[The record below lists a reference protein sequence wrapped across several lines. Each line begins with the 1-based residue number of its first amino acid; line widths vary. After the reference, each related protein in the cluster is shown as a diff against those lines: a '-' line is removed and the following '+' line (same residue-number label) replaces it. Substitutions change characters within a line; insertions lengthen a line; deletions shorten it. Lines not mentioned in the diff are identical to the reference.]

1 MKVKNGITLIILVL
15 TIILALILVTAT
27 TLAVGNSIDNAR
39 LAAFANDLKEVQDAV
54 KIYYMEN
61 DFFPTPADST
71 EALSQKAIFEIVS
84 NKVIFK
90 QDLSVNN
97 DYNENENLGS
107 FYKID
112 LKILGV
118 EQTVRGTQEDRQP
131 DDIYVVSYP
140 SMNVYYLAGVKAKNN
155 TYYSLS
161 TRLTDVVKVVN
172 EPPQYTNTEEQS
184 AYGVTV
190 KKLKKAWTNTLNMS
204 IEAQMDSDE
213 GLYIKL
219 QGGSE
224 NKIDTVAGQN
234 IFLLD
239 NFNEIYSQN
248 SNSYLNTNIS
258 DEDIKNF
265 NSSVQD
271 NKYLEIIKKNEDTGE
286 TIGTIKVNLSNYETT
301 IPIKAT
307 DSVIESGE
315 EYNTV
320 TFKVHDDVSGVREVR
335 YEYLKKYDERTGL
348 PVLYYNG
355 VETFDP
361 SYIKTRGKKA
371 ELYEDGTV
379 KIQIPKEIEGIEIR
393 VFDRAGNVSEKILQ
407 SNARNIW
414 IGIEKVNIS
423 CEGIFSTATFR
434 INLKS
439 SHDLTEV
446 IVSLS
451 ANGKDY
457 TSTNLSNVSG
467 KEISQEVNFFN
478 VPIEDVAYV
487 KVIAKNSNGDIET
500 RLKKFDM
507 TSLDDSEYAIPG
519 EVVNEN
525 KPYKDAN
532 GDTATIP
539 KGFEVSEDA
548 DEQTIETGLVVIA
561 PDDSEFV
568 WVPVPE
574 NELNLFAEQSGTYDE
589 NGNPNMR
596 GKLWEFTKD
605 GPNTGTEIPYSSS
618 GYREPDVVTDYDNDI
633 NNLNTINTILG
644 ISLKNATDLKTLMQK
659 EYNEIYNSV
668 KEYHGFYIGRYETG
682 DLSKDKVV
690 SKKGNEDIG
699 DQTWYTMYAKE
710 KKYAT
715 QLTGTKIKS
724 NMIYGSQWDATMRW
738 FAKSKDSNVSTYPV
752 NAQNG
757 VNANYSGNKLPT
769 GSLSP
774 VNNIYDMS
782 GNVFDW
788 TAEANSTGVREYR
801 GYYYGTESSYCYAGY
816 RDNYYPTKFYNYYG
830 TRMSLYIPVSNAVGA
845 DEYVKSGLI
854 LHLDGLDNTKSGHN
868 NSTTVWEDLSGN
880 NNNGT
885 IKGASWLNDGLYFDG
900 VDDYVPIAELNY
912 PEFTVEAT
920 FKVSKLVGNSDE
932 PKVICNHNT
941 GGFDIDINNDCINS
955 FPYINGEYR
964 NMKYDRKITVN
975 KKYNVTM
982 TTNGSESK
990 LYVNGVLVS
999 NISVEN
1005 GSIGYPSNNS
1015 LVMLGANP
1023 NGSSLDPA
1031 PSFFN
1036 GAIYSVRMYNR
1047 VLTEQEVKN
1056 NHEVDRLR
1064 FGE

>member
-172 EPPQYTNTEEQS
+172 APPQYTNTEEQS

-190 KKLKKAWTNTLNMS
+190 KKLKKTWTNTLNMS

-301 IPIKAT
+301 IPVKAT
-307 DSVIESGE
+307 DSVVESGE

-348 PVLYYNG
+348 PVLYYAG
-355 VETFDP
+355 VDTFDP

-423 CEGIFSTATFR
+423 GEGIFSTATFR

-561 PDDSEFV
+561 PDGSEFV

-605 GPNTGTEIPYSSS
+605 GPNTGTEIPYSST
-618 GYREPDVVTDYDNDI
+618 GYREPDIVADYDNDI
-633 NNLNTINTILG
+633 NNLNEINTILG
-644 ISLKNATDLKTLMQK
+644 INLQNSTDFKNLMQK
-659 EYNEIYNSV
+659 EYNDIYNSV

-757 VNANYSGNKLPT
+757 VNANFSGSIKPT
-769 GSLSP
+769 GSVGA
-774 VNNIYDMS
+774 VNNIYDMA
-782 GNVFDW
+782 GNVYDW
-788 TAEANSTGVREYR
+788 IAESNLNTYR
-801 GYYYGTESSYCYAGY
+801 VLRGFVYETDSSSWLAGNRRNVDSPYGHDARSSRLA
-816 RDNYYPTKFYNYYG
+816 
-830 TRMSLYIPVSNAVGA
+830 LYIPVSNAVGA

-868 NSTTVWEDLSGN
+868 NSTNVWEDLSGN

-900 VDDYVPIAELNY
+900 VDDWVPIKELNY
-912 PEFTVEAT
+912 PEVSLEVV
-920 FKVSKLVGNSDE
+920 FKDNSIPDNSHHYMFCNMEQGGYGLGNNGSNGLVGQVCVNNEYQYLSIDNFDSTI
-932 PKVICNHNT
+932 KNT
-941 GGFDIDINNDCINS
+941 LTITS
-955 FPYINGEYR
+955 NG
-964 NMKYDRKITVN
+964 K
-975 KKYNVTM
+975 
-982 TTNGSESK
+982 ESK
-990 LYVNGVLVS
+990 LYLNGNLVKS
-999 NISVEN
+999 IIVEN
-1005 GSIGYPSNNS
+1005 GIISYPNNS
-1015 LVMLGANP
+1015 TIMALGTNP
-1023 NGSSLDPA
+1023 ESSTNIQLE
-1031 PSFFN
+1031 SYKGN
-1036 GAIYSVRMYNR
+1036 IYSARMYNR

-1056 NHEVDRLR
+1056 NYEIDKSR
-1064 FGE
+1064 FGM

>member
-71 EALSQKAIFEIVS
+71 DALSQKAIFEIVS

-118 EQTVRGTQEDRQP
+118 EQTVRGTQENREP
-131 DDIYVVSYP
+131 DDVYVVSYP

-172 EPPQYTNTEEQS
+172 APPQYTNTEVQS

-204 IEAQMDSDE
+204 IEAQMDSNE

-224 NKIDTVAGQN
+224 IKINTIAGQN

-757 VNANYSGNKLPT
+757 VNANFSGSIKPT
-769 GSLSP
+769 GSVGA
-774 VNNIYDMS
+774 VNNIYDMA
-782 GNVFDW
+782 GNVYDW
-788 TAEANSTGVREYR
+788 IAESNLNTYR
-801 GYYYGTESSYCYAGY
+801 VLRGFVYETDSSSWLAGNRRNVDSPYGHDARSSRLA
-816 RDNYYPTKFYNYYG
+816 
-830 TRMSLYIPVSNAVGA
+830 LYIPVSNAVGA

-868 NSTTVWEDLSGN
+868 NSTNVWEDLSGN

-900 VDDYVPIAELNY
+900 VDDWVPIKELNY
-912 PEFTVEAT
+912 PEVSLEVV
-920 FKVSKLVGNSDE
+920 FKDNCIADNSHHYMFCNIEQGGYGLGNNGNNGLVGQVCVNNEYQYLSIDNFDSTI
-932 PKVICNHNT
+932 KNT
-941 GGFDIDINNDCINS
+941 LTITS
-955 FPYINGEYR
+955 NG
-964 NMKYDRKITVN
+964 K
-975 KKYNVTM
+975 
-982 TTNGSESK
+982 ESK
-990 LYVNGVLVS
+990 LYLNGNLVKS
-999 NISVEN
+999 IIVEN
-1005 GSIGYPSNNS
+1005 GVINYPNNNTI
-1015 LVMLGANP
+1015 MALGTNP
-1023 NGSSLDPA
+1023 EGSTNIQLESYKG
-1031 PSFFN
+1031 N
-1036 GAIYSVRMYNR
+1036 IYSARMYNR

-1056 NHEVDRLR
+1056 NYEVDRLR
-1064 FGE
+1064 FGK

>member
-54 KIYYMEN
+54 KVYYMEN

-71 EALSQKAIFEIVS
+71 DALSQKAIFEIVS

-112 LKILGV
+112 LNILGV
-118 EQTVRGTQEDRQP
+118 EQTVRGTQENREP
-131 DDIYVVSYP
+131 DDVYVVSYP

-172 EPPQYTNTEEQS
+172 APPQYTNTEVQS

-248 SNSYLNTNIS
+248 SNSYLNTNIP

-348 PVLYYNG
+348 PVLYYAG
-355 VETFDP
+355 VDTFDP

-423 CEGIFSTATFR
+423 GEGIFSTATFR

-457 TSTNLSNVSG
+457 TSINLSNVSG
-467 KEISQEVNFFN
+467 REISQEVNFFN

-757 VNANYSGNKLPT
+757 VNANYSGSIKPT
-769 GSLSP
+769 GSVGA
-774 VNNIYDMS
+774 VNNIYDMA
-782 GNVFDW
+782 GNVYDW
-788 TAEANSTGVREYR
+788 IAESNLNTYR
-801 GYYYGTESSYCYAGY
+801 VLRGFVYETDSSSWLAGNRRNVDSPYGHAARSSRLA
-816 RDNYYPTKFYNYYG
+816 
-830 TRMSLYIPVSNAVGA
+830 LYIPESNAIGG

-854 LHLDGLDNTKSGHN
+854 LHLDGLDNTKNGHN
-868 NSTTVWEDLSGN
+868 NSTNVWEDLSGN

-900 VDDYVPIAELNY
+900 VDDWVPIKELNY
-912 PEFTVEAT
+912 PEVSLEVV
-920 FKVSKLVGNSDE
+920 FKDNSIPDNSHHYMFCNMEQGGYGLGNNGSNGLVGQVCVNNEYQYLSIDNFDSTI
-932 PKVICNHNT
+932 KNT
-941 GGFDIDINNDCINS
+941 LTITS
-955 FPYINGEYR
+955 NG
-964 NMKYDRKITVN
+964 K
-975 KKYNVTM
+975 
-982 TTNGSESK
+982 ESK
-990 LYVNGVLVS
+990 LYLNGNLVKS
-999 NISVEN
+999 IIVEN
-1005 GSIGYPSNNS
+1005 GIISYPNNS
-1015 LVMLGANP
+1015 TIMALGTNP
-1023 NGSSLDPA
+1023 ESSTNIQLE
-1031 PSFFN
+1031 SYKGN
-1036 GAIYSVRMYNR
+1036 IYSARMYNR

-1056 NHEVDRLR
+1056 NYEVDRLR
-1064 FGE
+1064 FGK

>member
-54 KIYYMEN
+54 KVYYMEN
-61 DFFPTPADST
+61 DFFPTTADST

-118 EQTVRGTQEDRQP
+118 EQTVRGTQENREP
-131 DDIYVVSYP
+131 DDVYVVSYP

-172 EPPQYTNTEEQS
+172 APPQYTNTEVQS

-301 IPIKAT
+301 IPVKAT
-307 DSVIESGE
+307 DSVVESGE

-348 PVLYYNG
+348 PVLYYAG
-355 VETFDP
+355 VDTFDP

-423 CEGIFSTATFR
+423 GEGIFSTATFR

-561 PDDSEFV
+561 PDGSEFV

-605 GPNTGTEIPYSSS
+605 GPNTGTEIPYSST
-618 GYREPDVVTDYDNDI
+618 GYREPDIVADYDNDI
-633 NNLNTINTILG
+633 NNLNEINTILG
-644 ISLKNATDLKTLMQK
+644 INLQNSTDFKNLMQK
-659 EYNEIYNSV
+659 EYNDIYNSV

-757 VNANYSGNKLPT
+757 VNANYSGSIKPT
-769 GSLSP
+769 GSVGA
-774 VNNIYDMS
+774 VNNIYDMA
-782 GNVFDW
+782 GNVYDW
-788 TAEANSTGVREYR
+788 IAESNLNTYR
-801 GYYYGTESSYCYAGY
+801 VLRGFVYETDSSSWLAGNRRNVDSPYGHAARSSRLA
-816 RDNYYPTKFYNYYG
+816 
-830 TRMSLYIPVSNAVGA
+830 LYIPESNAIGG

-854 LHLDGLDNTKSGHN
+854 LHLDGLDNTKNGHN
-868 NSTTVWEDLSGN
+868 NSTNVWEDLSGN

-900 VDDYVPIAELNY
+900 VDDWVPIKELNY
-912 PEFTVEAT
+912 PEVSLEVV
-920 FKVSKLVGNSDE
+920 FKDNSIPDNSHHYMFCNMEQGGYGLGNNGSNGLVGQVCVNNEYQYLSIDNFDSTI
-932 PKVICNHNT
+932 KNT
-941 GGFDIDINNDCINS
+941 LTITS
-955 FPYINGEYR
+955 NG
-964 NMKYDRKITVN
+964 K
-975 KKYNVTM
+975 
-982 TTNGSESK
+982 ESK
-990 LYVNGVLVS
+990 LYLNGNLVKS
-999 NISVEN
+999 IIVEN
-1005 GSIGYPSNNS
+1005 GIISYPNNS
-1015 LVMLGANP
+1015 TIMALGTNP
-1023 NGSSLDPA
+1023 ESSTNIQLE
-1031 PSFFN
+1031 SYKGN
-1036 GAIYSVRMYNR
+1036 IYSARMYNR

-1056 NHEVDRLR
+1056 NYEIDKSR
-1064 FGE
+1064 FGM

>member
-71 EALSQKAIFEIVS
+71 DALSQKAIFEIVS

-301 IPIKAT
+301 IPVKAT

-423 CEGIFSTATFR
+423 GEGIFSTATFR

-457 TSTNLSNVSG
+457 TSINLSNVSG
-467 KEISQEVNFFN
+467 REISQEVNFFN

-487 KVIAKNSNGDIET
+487 KVIARNSNGDVET

-507 TSLDDSEYAIPG
+507 TSSDDSEYAIPG

-525 KPYKDAN
+525 KPYKDSN

-539 KGFEVSEDA
+539 KGFEVSEVTS
-548 DEQTIETGLVVIA
+548 EQTIDTGLVVIA
-561 PDDSEFV
+561 PDGSEFV

-574 NELNLFAEQSGTYDE
+574 NELNLFAEQDGTYDE
-589 NGNPNMR
+589 EGNPNMR

-605 GPNTGTEIPYSSS
+605 GPNTGTEIPYSSD

-644 ISLKNATDLKTLMQK
+644 ISLKNATDLKNLMQK

-738 FAKSKDSNVSTYPV
+738 FAKSEDNNVSTYPV

-757 VNANYSGNKLPT
+757 VNANYSGNRRPT
-769 GSLSP
+769 GSLSS
-774 VNNIYDMS
+774 VNNIFDMA
-782 GNVFDW
+782 GNTDDW
-788 TAEANSTGVREYR
+788 TAEASSHRVTRGDDFASNSVGW
-801 GYYYGTESSYCYAGY
+801 YAGN
-816 RDNYYPTKFYNYYG
+816 RVNGNPTYHSWSDLG
-830 TRMSLYIPVSNAVGA
+830 TRLALYIPESNAIGG

-854 LHLDGLDNTKSGHN
+854 LHLDGLDNTKNGHN
-868 NSTTVWEDLSGN
+868 NSTNVWEDLSGN

-900 VDDYVPIAELNY
+900 VDDWVPIKELNH
-912 PEFTVEAT
+912 PEFTAEVT
-920 FKVSKLVGNSDE
+920 FSTNKITTGIDSKI
-932 PKVICNHNT
+932 ICNHDQ
-941 GGFDIDINNDCINS
+941 GGFDICILSNGS
-955 FPYINGEYR
+955 NISSNPYISGQYR
-964 NMKYDRKITVN
+964 QLTSELEIELN
-975 KKYNVTM
+975 KKYNVTI
-982 TTNGSESK
+982 TTDGTESNLYMNGK
-990 LYVNGVLVS
+990 LVS
-999 NISVEN
+999 NISIGGGV
-1005 GSIGYPSNNS
+1005 IGYPINNTV
-1015 LVMLGANP
+1015 LALGVNP
-1023 NGSSLDPA
+1023 TGSSA
-1031 PSFFN
+1031 ETSFFN
-1036 GAIYSVRMYNR
+1036 GTIYSVRMYNR
-1047 VLTEQEVKN
+1047 ALTEQEVKN

>member
-172 EPPQYTNTEEQS
+172 APPQYTNTEEQS

-190 KKLKKAWTNTLNMS
+190 KKLKKTWTNTLNMS

-301 IPIKAT
+301 IPVKAT
-307 DSVIESGE
+307 DSVVESGE

-348 PVLYYNG
+348 PVLYYAG
-355 VETFDP
+355 VDTFDP

-423 CEGIFSTATFR
+423 GEGIFSTATFR

-561 PDDSEFV
+561 PDGSEFV

-605 GPNTGTEIPYSSS
+605 GPNTGTEIPYSST
-618 GYREPDVVTDYDNDI
+618 GYREPDIVADYDNDI
-633 NNLNTINTILG
+633 NNLNEINTILG
-644 ISLKNATDLKTLMQK
+644 INLQNSTDFKNLMQK
-659 EYNEIYNSV
+659 EYNDIYNSV

-757 VNANYSGNKLPT
+757 VNANYSGSIKPT
-769 GSLSP
+769 GSVGA
-774 VNNIYDMS
+774 VNNIYDMA
-782 GNVFDW
+782 GNVYDW
-788 TAEANSTGVREYR
+788 IAESNLNTYR
-801 GYYYGTESSYCYAGY
+801 VLRGFVYETDSSSWLAGNRRNVDSPYGHAARSSRLA
-816 RDNYYPTKFYNYYG
+816 
-830 TRMSLYIPVSNAVGA
+830 LYIPESNAIGG

-854 LHLDGLDNTKSGHN
+854 LHLDGLDNTKNGHN
-868 NSTTVWEDLSGN
+868 NSTNVWEDLSGN

-900 VDDYVPIAELNY
+900 VDDWVPIKELNY
-912 PEFTVEAT
+912 PEVSLEVV
-920 FKVSKLVGNSDE
+920 FKDNSIPDNSHHYMFCNMEQGGYGLGNNGSNGLVGQVCVNNEYQYLSIDNFDSTI
-932 PKVICNHNT
+932 KNT
-941 GGFDIDINNDCINS
+941 LTITS
-955 FPYINGEYR
+955 NG
-964 NMKYDRKITVN
+964 K
-975 KKYNVTM
+975 
-982 TTNGSESK
+982 ESK
-990 LYVNGVLVS
+990 LYLNGNLEKS
-999 NISVEN
+999 IIVEN
-1005 GSIGYPSNNS
+1005 GIIGYPINNTI
-1015 LVMLGANP
+1015 MALGTNP
-1023 NGSSLDPA
+1023 EGSTNIKAESYKGNIFSA
-1031 PSFFN
+1031 
-1036 GAIYSVRMYNR
+1036 RMYNR
-1047 VLTEQEVKN
+1047 VLTEQEIKN
-1056 NHEVDRLR
+1056 NYEIDKSR
-1064 FGE
+1064 FGM

>member
-54 KIYYMEN
+54 KVYYMEN
-61 DFFPTPADST
+61 DFFPTTADST

-112 LKILGV
+112 LNILGV
-118 EQTVRGTQEDRQP
+118 EQTVRGTQENREP
-131 DDIYVVSYP
+131 DDVYVVSYP

-172 EPPQYTNTEEQS
+172 APPQYTNTEEQS

-190 KKLKKAWTNTLNMS
+190 KKLKKTWTNTLNMS

-301 IPIKAT
+301 IPVKAT

-561 PDDSEFV
+561 PDGSEFV

-605 GPNTGTEIPYSSS
+605 GPNTGTEIPYSST
-618 GYREPDVVTDYDNDI
+618 GYREPDIVADYDNDI
-633 NNLNTINTILG
+633 NNLNEINTILG
-644 ISLKNATDLKTLMQK
+644 INLQNSTDFKNLMQK
-659 EYNEIYNSV
+659 EYNDIYNSV

-757 VNANYSGNKLPT
+757 VNANYSGSIKPT
-769 GSLSP
+769 GSVGA
-774 VNNIYDMS
+774 VNNIYDMA
-782 GNVFDW
+782 GNVYDW
-788 TAEANSTGVREYR
+788 IAESNLNTYR
-801 GYYYGTESSYCYAGY
+801 VLRGFVYETDSSSWLAGNRRNVDSPYGHAARSSRLA
-816 RDNYYPTKFYNYYG
+816 
-830 TRMSLYIPVSNAVGA
+830 LYIPESNAIGG

-854 LHLDGLDNTKSGHN
+854 LHLDGLDNTKNGHN
-868 NSTTVWEDLSGN
+868 NSTNVWEDLSGN

-900 VDDYVPIAELNY
+900 VDDWVPIKELNY
-912 PEFTVEAT
+912 PEVSLEVV
-920 FKVSKLVGNSDE
+920 FKDNSIPDNSHHYMFCNMEQGGYGLGNNGSNGLVGQVCVNNEYQYLSIDNFDSTI
-932 PKVICNHNT
+932 KNT
-941 GGFDIDINNDCINS
+941 LTITS
-955 FPYINGEYR
+955 NG
-964 NMKYDRKITVN
+964 K
-975 KKYNVTM
+975 
-982 TTNGSESK
+982 ESK
-990 LYVNGVLVS
+990 LYLNGNLVKS
-999 NISVEN
+999 IIVEN
-1005 GSIGYPSNNS
+1005 GIISYPNNS
-1015 LVMLGANP
+1015 TIMALGTNP
-1023 NGSSLDPA
+1023 ESSTNIQLE
-1031 PSFFN
+1031 SYKGN
-1036 GAIYSVRMYNR
+1036 IYSARMYNR

-1056 NHEVDRLR
+1056 NYEIDKSR
-1064 FGE
+1064 FGM

>member
-172 EPPQYTNTEEQS
+172 APPQYTNTEEQS

-190 KKLKKAWTNTLNMS
+190 KKLKKTWTNTLNMS

-301 IPIKAT
+301 IPVKAT
-307 DSVIESGE
+307 DSVVESGE

-348 PVLYYNG
+348 PVLYYAG
-355 VETFDP
+355 VDTFDP

-423 CEGIFSTATFR
+423 GEGIFSTATFR

-561 PDDSEFV
+561 PDGSEFV

-605 GPNTGTEIPYSSS
+605 GPNTGTEIPYSST
-618 GYREPDVVTDYDNDI
+618 GYREPDIVADYDNDI
-633 NNLNTINTILG
+633 NNLNEINTILG
-644 ISLKNATDLKTLMQK
+644 ISLKNATDLKNLMQK

-757 VNANYSGNKLPT
+757 VNANFSGSIKPT
-769 GSLSP
+769 GSVGA
-774 VNNIYDMS
+774 VNNIYDMA
-782 GNVFDW
+782 GNVYDW
-788 TAEANSTGVREYR
+788 IAESNLNTYR
-801 GYYYGTESSYCYAGY
+801 VLRGFVYETDSSSWLAGNRRNVDSPYGHDARSSRLA
-816 RDNYYPTKFYNYYG
+816 
-830 TRMSLYIPVSNAVGA
+830 LYIPVSNAVGA

-868 NSTTVWEDLSGN
+868 NSTNVWEDLSGN

-900 VDDYVPIAELNY
+900 VDDWVPIKELNY
-912 PEFTVEAT
+912 PEVSLEVV
-920 FKVSKLVGNSDE
+920 FKDNSIPDNSHHYMFCNMEQGGYGLGNNGSNGLVGQVCVNNEYQYLSIDNFDSTI
-932 PKVICNHNT
+932 KNT
-941 GGFDIDINNDCINS
+941 LTITS
-955 FPYINGEYR
+955 NG
-964 NMKYDRKITVN
+964 K
-975 KKYNVTM
+975 
-982 TTNGSESK
+982 ESK
-990 LYVNGVLVS
+990 LYLNGNLVKS
-999 NISVEN
+999 IIVEN
-1005 GSIGYPSNNS
+1005 GIISYPNNS
-1015 LVMLGANP
+1015 TIMALGTNP
-1023 NGSSLDPA
+1023 ESSTNIQLE
-1031 PSFFN
+1031 SYKGN
-1036 GAIYSVRMYNR
+1036 IYSARMYNR

-1056 NHEVDRLR
+1056 NYEIDKSR
-1064 FGE
+1064 FGM

>member
-54 KIYYMEN
+54 KVYYMEN
-61 DFFPTPADST
+61 DFFPTTADST

-112 LKILGV
+112 LNILGV
-118 EQTVRGTQEDRQP
+118 EQTVRGTQENREP
-131 DDIYVVSYP
+131 DDVYVVSYP

-204 IEAQMDSDE
+204 IEAQMDSNE

-224 NKIDTVAGQN
+224 IKINTITGQN

-248 SNSYLNTNIS
+248 SNSYLNTNIP

-301 IPIKAT
+301 IPVKAT
-307 DSVIESGE
+307 DSVVESGE

-348 PVLYYNG
+348 PVLYYAG
-355 VETFDP
+355 VDTFDP

-423 CEGIFSTATFR
+423 GEGIFSTATFR

-467 KEISQEVNFFN
+467 KEISQEVNFSN

-561 PDDSEFV
+561 PDGSEFV

-605 GPNTGTEIPYSSS
+605 GPNTGTEIPYSST

-757 VNANYSGNKLPT
+757 VNANYSGSIKPT
-769 GSLSP
+769 GSVGA
-774 VNNIYDMS
+774 VNNIYDMA
-782 GNVFDW
+782 GNVYDW
-788 TAEANSTGVREYR
+788 IAESNLNTYR
-801 GYYYGTESSYCYAGY
+801 VLRGFVYETDSSSWLAGNRRNVDSPYGHDARSSRLA
-816 RDNYYPTKFYNYYG
+816 
-830 TRMSLYIPVSNAVGA
+830 LYIPESNAIGG

-854 LHLDGLDNTKSGHN
+854 LHLDGLDNTKNGHN
-868 NSTTVWEDLSGN
+868 NSTNVWEDLSGN

-900 VDDYVPIAELNY
+900 VDDWVPIKELNY
-912 PEFTVEAT
+912 PEVSLEVV
-920 FKVSKLVGNSDE
+920 FKDNSIPDNSHHYMFCNMEQGGYGLGNNGSNGLVGQVCVNNEYQYLSIDNFDSTI
-932 PKVICNHNT
+932 KNT
-941 GGFDIDINNDCINS
+941 LTITS
-955 FPYINGEYR
+955 NG
-964 NMKYDRKITVN
+964 K
-975 KKYNVTM
+975 
-982 TTNGSESK
+982 ESK
-990 LYVNGVLVS
+990 LYLNGNLVKS
-999 NISVEN
+999 IIVEN
-1005 GSIGYPSNNS
+1005 GIISYPNNS
-1015 LVMLGANP
+1015 TIMALGTNP
-1023 NGSSLDPA
+1023 ESSTNIQLE
-1031 PSFFN
+1031 SYKGN
-1036 GAIYSVRMYNR
+1036 IYSARMYNR

-1056 NHEVDRLR
+1056 NYEIDKSR
-1064 FGE
+1064 FGM

>member
-54 KIYYMEN
+54 KVYYMEN
-61 DFFPTPADST
+61 DFFPTTADST

-112 LKILGV
+112 LNILGV
-118 EQTVRGTQEDRQP
+118 EQTVRGTQENREP
-131 DDIYVVSYP
+131 DDVYVVSYP

-172 EPPQYTNTEEQS
+172 APPQYTNTEEQS

-190 KKLKKAWTNTLNMS
+190 KKLKKTWTNTLNMS

-301 IPIKAT
+301 IPVKAT
-307 DSVIESGE
+307 DSVVESGE

-348 PVLYYNG
+348 PVLYYAG
-355 VETFDP
+355 VDTFDP

-423 CEGIFSTATFR
+423 GEGIFSTATFR

-539 KGFEVSEDA
+539 KGFEVSEVTS
-548 DEQTIETGLVVIA
+548 EQTIDTGLVVIA
-561 PDDSEFV
+561 PDGSEFV

-605 GPNTGTEIPYSSS
+605 GPNTGTEIPYSST
-618 GYREPDVVTDYDNDI
+618 GYREPDIVADYDNDI
-633 NNLNTINTILG
+633 NNLNEINTILG
-644 ISLKNATDLKTLMQK
+644 INLQNSTDFKNLMQK
-659 EYNEIYNSV
+659 EYNDIYNSV

-690 SKKGNEDIG
+690 SKKGNDDVGNED
-699 DQTWYTMYAKE
+699 WYTMYAKE

-715 QLTGTKIKS
+715 QLSGTNVKS

-757 VNANYSGNKLPT
+757 VNANYSGSIKPT
-769 GSLSP
+769 GSVGS
-774 VNNIYDMS
+774 VNNIYDMA
-782 GNVFDW
+782 GNVYDW
-788 TAEANSTGVREYR
+788 IAESNLNTYR
-801 GYYYGTESSYCYAGY
+801 VLRGFVYETDSSSWLAGNRRNVDSPYGNDDRSSRLA
-816 RDNYYPTKFYNYYG
+816 
-830 TRMSLYIPVSNAVGA
+830 LYIPVSNAVGA

-868 NSTTVWEDLSGN
+868 NSTNVWEDLSGN

-1023 NGSSLDPA
+1023 NGSSLDSA

-1056 NHEVDRLR
+1056 NHKVDRLR

>member
-54 KIYYMEN
+54 KVYYMEN

-131 DDIYVVSYP
+131 DDIYIVSYP

-172 EPPQYTNTEEQS
+172 EPPQYTNIEEQS

-190 KKLKKAWTNTLNMS
+190 KKLKKTWTNTLNMS
-204 IEAQMDSDE
+204 IEAQMNSDE

-224 NKIDTVAGQN
+224 NKINTVAGQN

-301 IPIKAT
+301 IPVKAT
-307 DSVIESGE
+307 DSVFEPGE

-335 YEYLKKYDERTGL
+335 YEYLKKFDEATTL
-348 PVLYYNG
+348 PVLYYDG
-355 VETFDP
+355 VDTFDP

-371 ELYEDGTV
+371 ELYEDGTI

-393 VFDRAGNVSEKILQ
+393 VYDRAGNVSEKILQ

-414 IGIEKVNIS
+414 IGIEKVYILSNSAKLRFNFKSSSNITS
-423 CEGIFSTATFR
+423 ATVQFSVDGINYSTAT
-434 INLKS
+434 
-439 SHDLTEV
+439 
-446 IVSLS
+446 
-451 ANGKDY
+451 
-457 TSTNLSNVSG
+457 NLSVPNVAN
-467 KEISQEVNFFN
+467 NFASVEADFN
-478 VPIEDVAYV
+478 GLSIQDIIYV
-487 KVIAKNSNGDIET
+487 KVIARNTNGDTET
-500 RLKKFDM
+500 RVKKFDM
-507 TSLDDSEYAIPG
+507 SVKDDSYYAVPG
-519 EVVNEN
+519 EVVSEN
-525 KPYKDAN
+525 KKYKDTN

-539 KGFEVSEDA
+539 KGFKVSEVTS
-548 DEQTIETGLVVIA
+548 EQTIDTGLVVIA
-561 PDDSEFV
+561 PDGSEFV

-574 NELNLFAEQSGTYDE
+574 NELNLFAEQDGTYDE
-589 NGNPNMR
+589 EGNPNMR

-605 GPNTGTEIPYSSS
+605 GPNTGTEIPYSSD
-618 GYREPDVVTDYDNDI
+618 GYREPDIVAAYDNDI
-633 NNLNTINTILG
+633 NNLNEINTILG
-644 ISLKNATDLKTLMQK
+644 ISLKNSTDFKNLMQK

-668 KEYHGFYIGRYETG
+668 KEYHGFYIGRFETG
-682 DLSKDKVV
+682 DLSKEKVV
-690 SKKGNEDIG
+690 SKKGNDDVGNED
-699 DQTWYTMYAKE
+699 WYTMYAKE

-715 QLTGTKIKS
+715 QLSGTNVKS

-738 FAKSKDSNVSTYPV
+738 FAKSEDNNVSTYPV

-757 VNANYSGNKLPT
+757 VNANYSSNKLPT
-769 GSLSP
+769 GSLSS

-816 RDNYYPTKFYNYYG
+816 RDNYHPTKFYNYYG

-854 LHLDGLDNTKSGHN
+854 LHLDGLDNTKNGHN
-868 NSTTVWEDLSGN
+868 NSSTVWEDLSGN

-932 PKVICNHNT
+932 PKVICNHEE
-941 GGFDIDINNDCINS
+941 GGFDIAINDDCISSNL
-955 FPYINGEYR
+955 YINGAYR
-964 NMKYDRKITVN
+964 LIKYNSKITTN

-999 NISVEN
+999 NVSVEN
-1005 GSIGYPSNNS
+1005 GAIKHPSNNTA
-1015 LVMLGANP
+1015 VMLGTNP
-1023 NGSSLDPA
+1023 SGSLPGSNLY
-1031 PSFFN
+1031 FFN

-1047 VLTEQEVKN
+1047 ALTEQEVKN

>member
-54 KIYYMEN
+54 KVYYMEN

-71 EALSQKAIFEIVS
+71 DALSQKAIFEIVS

-172 EPPQYTNTEEQS
+172 EPPQYTNIVEQS

-190 KKLKKAWTNTLNMS
+190 KKLKKTWTNTLNMS

-224 NKIDTVAGQN
+224 VKINTIVGQN

-248 SNSYLNTNIS
+248 SNSYLNTNIP

-307 DSVIESGE
+307 DSVVESGE

-348 PVLYYNG
+348 PVLYYAG
-355 VETFDP
+355 VDTFDP

-423 CEGIFSTATFR
+423 GEGIFSTATFR

-539 KGFEVSEDA
+539 KGFEVSEDP

-561 PDDSEFV
+561 PDGSEFV

-605 GPNTGTEIPYSSS
+605 GPNTGTEIPYSST
-618 GYREPDVVTDYDNDI
+618 GYREPDIVADYDNDI
-633 NNLNTINTILG
+633 NNLNEINTILG
-644 ISLKNATDLKTLMQK
+644 INLQNSTDFKNLMQK
-659 EYNEIYNSV
+659 EYNDIYNSV

-757 VNANYSGNKLPT
+757 VNANYSGSIKPT
-769 GSLSP
+769 GSVGS

-782 GNVFDW
+782 GNVFDF
-788 TAEANSTGVREYR
+788 TATAYSSNYR
-801 GYYYGTESSYCYAGY
+801 ATCGYGYLTDSSNWYAGY
-816 RDNYYPTKFYNYYG
+816 RDYNHFSNYLGYYSS
-830 TRMSLYIPVSNAVGA
+830 RISLYIKDPYISSKANEIICSISTGDTLVRNYYKYNDEEAITGIMFFRYSNGI
-845 DEYVKSGLI
+845 EYTAPL
-854 LHLDGLDNTKSGHN
+854 L
-868 NSTTVWEDLSGN
+868 
-880 NNNGT
+880 
-885 IKGASWLNDGLYFDG
+885 
-900 VDDYVPIAELNY
+900 
-912 PEFTVEAT
+912 
-920 FKVSKLVGNSDE
+920 VSKSKDAVTYYTNYDKKPETSSGSIQYKGETYYYSSIGQWFEFFDYITYF
-932 PKVICNHNT
+932 PVIN
-941 GGFDIDINNDCINS
+941 
-955 FPYINGEYR
+955 
-964 NMKYDRKITVN
+964 
-975 KKYNVTM
+975 
-982 TTNGSESK
+982 TTNTMFTNMEDAA
-990 LYVNGVLVS
+990 LRL
-999 NISVEN
+999 
-1005 GSIGYPSNNS
+1005 
-1015 LVMLGANP
+1015 LQ
-1023 NGSSLDPA
+1023 
-1031 PSFFN
+1031 
-1036 GAIYSVRMYNR
+1036 MYY
-1047 VLTEQEVKN
+1047 EE
-1056 NHEVDRLR
+1056 
-1064 FGE
+1064 